1 MTRNELVRR
10 LAEFSTRPVADI
22 ASEQGEAVRPRDVG
36 GELFVWFEDTS
47 ARRRDGRR
55 GMAGLPES
63 LLPYSR
69 RMVIVDRHYVE
80 GHLHMLSAVRIVYR
94 DRLSEGIAALYT
106 AALAVG
112 TVAWIGTG
120 VHYETAWNEMFRYA
134 DGTVDS
140 NPDTKA

>member
-1 MTRNELVRR
+1 MTRYELVRR
-10 LAEFSTRPVADI
+10 LAEFSTRPVADV
-22 ASEQGEAVRPRDVG
+22 AADHGHPVRPQAIG

-63 LLPYSR
+63 LLPFTR
-69 RMVIVDRHYVE
+69 HMTVVDRRYAE

-120 VHYETAWNEMFRYA
+120 EHYETAWNEMFPYA
-134 DGTVDS
+134 DGPVGTQ
-140 NPDTKA
+140 PDATA